1 MDSAKYTNDGYL
13 IVSELDSC
21 PLWEKGNMPC
31 YASCEQDC
39 FYCTYAE
46 FRDEKYIESVR
57 GKPPGEKLY
66 SICHHEKN
74 KSFKES
80 G

>member
-1 MDSAKYTNDGYL
+1 MSTSKYTNDGYL

-21 PLWEKGNMPC
+21 PLWKKDSAPC
-31 YASCEQDC
+31 YASSERDC

-46 FRDEKYIESVR
+46 FRKDEFIKSVR
-57 GKPPGEKLY
+57 SKPPGEMLY
-66 SICHHEKN
+66 SVCHNEKN
-74 KSFKES
+74 RKFKQS